1 MTPETAAAL
10 LLAYVRASGALR
22 ASAMIEAGTVDA
34 DADGSVALERAGS
47 PIAEPLEPGPPA
59 PLGFE
64 VRSLPPFRVAEATGE
79 VSAPFGA
86 LEHLVDGVDALARAI
101 GDNSVVLVEFPTD
114 DETPFAISAREGEGI
129 VVVIGEDSYRL
140 KPLSRDL
147 NLE

>member
-1 MTPETAAAL
+1 MTPETVAAL

-22 ASAMIEAGTVDA
+22 ASAMTEAGTVDA
-34 DADGSVALERAGS
+34 DADGSVALERTGS

-59 PLGFE
+59 QLGFE

-86 LEHLVDGVDALARAI
+86 VEHLADTVAALARTI
-101 GDNSVVLVEFPTD
+101 GADSVVLVEFPTD
-114 DETPFAISAREGEGI
+114 DETPFAVSAREGEGI

-147 NLE
+147 NVE

>member
-1 MTPETAAAL
+1 MTPEAVAAL

-22 ASAMIEAGTVDA
+22 ASALIDAGTVDA
-34 DADGSVALERAGS
+34 DADGSVALEPADS
-47 PIAEPLEPGPPA
+47 PISEPLEPGPPA
-59 PLGFE
+59 TLGFE
-64 VRSLPPFRVAEATGE
+64 VRSMPPFRVAEATGE

-86 LEHLVDGVDALARAI
+86 LEHVADGVAALARAI
-101 GDNSVVLVEFPTD
+101 GEQSVVLVEYPTD

-147 NLE
+147 NVE